1 MSKMIQSAV
10 KADLVQQIISE
21 EIMFFRNKKVDGFFV
36 IHTNDDSSYLTNLIE
51 QELNNRNATMEDV
64 QFSTHIKDGMLFN
77 DVLVMYTESNL
88 N

>member
-1 MSKMIQSAV
+1 MIQNVA
-10 KADLVQQIISE
+10 KADLVQQTTSE

-64 QFSTHIKDGMLFN
+64 KFYTNIKDGMLFN

>member
-1 MSKMIQSAV
+1 MIQNVV
-10 KADLVQQIISE
+10 KADLVQQTTSE

-36 IHTNDDSSYLTNLIE
+36 IHTNDDSSYLTNLTE
-51 QELNNRNATMEDV
+51 QELNSRNATMEDV

-77 DVLVMYTESNL
+77 DVLVMYTENNL

>member
-1 MSKMIQSAV
+1 MIQNVV

-51 QELNNRNATMEDV
+51 QELNSRNATMEDV

-77 DVLVMYTESNL
+77 DVLVMYTENNL

>member
-1 MSKMIQSAV
+1 MIQNVV
-10 KADLVQQIISE
+10 KADLVQQTTSE

-51 QELNNRNATMEDV
+51 QELNSRNATMEDV

-77 DVLVMYTESNL
+77 DVLVTYTESNL